1 MIGTRKEGCD
11 DVRRVVLPVL
21 QRQMPAWTP
30 AAPKLLQV
38 CHNDIQ
44 RQLRVETRLIPVHH
58 TTEPVKA
65 LLMLAHGAVRIAQG
79 CLQLVC
85 PRDHAASFSEFL
97 LQMQRP
103 EGGHGFHPARGA
115 NAAHYMEQHRN
126 I

>member
-1 MIGTRKEGCD
+1 MFGTRKEGCN

-21 QRQMPAWTP
+21 QRQMPAWT

-44 RQLRVETRLIPVHH
+44 RQLRLETRLIAVHH

-79 CLQLVC
+79 YLQLVR
-85 PRDHAASFSEFL
+85 PREHAASFAELL
-97 LQMQRP
+97 LQLQRP
-103 EGGHGFHPARGA
+103 EGGHGANPARGA